1 MQDIYEEIKENIEVS
16 NVVFFVVGNKNDL
29 YENEKITKE
38 EAKKYAKSIKA
49 EYMCVSALTP
59 CGIEELFEAVATKLL
74 KRERSGQDEISLS
87 SSYTTIS
94 IQDDNKNKKKE
105 KINCCSKKGN

>member
-29 YENEKITKE
+29 YENEEITKE
-38 EAKKYAKSIKA
+38 EAKKYAKTINA

-59 CGIEELFEAVATKLL
+59 CGIEELFEAVGTKLL
-74 KRERSGQDEISLS
+74 KREKSDEISLS

-94 IQDDNKNKKKE
+94 LQNDNINKKKE
-105 KINCCSKKGN
+105 KMNCCRKIGN